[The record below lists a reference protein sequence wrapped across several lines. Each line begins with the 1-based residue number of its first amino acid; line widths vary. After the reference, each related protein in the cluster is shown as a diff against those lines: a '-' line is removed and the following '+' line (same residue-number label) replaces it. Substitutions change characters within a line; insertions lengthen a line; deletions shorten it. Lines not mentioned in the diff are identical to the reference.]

1 MAKHDF
7 KSLRGINM
15 LALLLS
21 LMLVILSAWSVATF
35 SRLQSAS
42 QKYHTTGVFESACQ
56 VSKTY
61 VNVGLAISVSTLGV
75 SLAAL
80 VISSILIVR
89 SDVK

>member
-1 MAKHDF
+1 
-7 KSLRGINM
+7 M

-21 LMLVILSAWSVATF
+21 LMLVILAAWSVATF

-42 QKYHTTGVFESACQ
+42 HKYRTTGVFESACQ
-56 VSKTY
+56 MSKTY
-61 VNVGLAISVSTLGV
+61 VHVGLAVSVSTLGV

-80 VISSILIVR
+80 VISSVFIVR